1 MYMGNIERTLNK
13 SKPEISDLGNFE
25 LNNELL
31 KLV

>member
-1 MYMGNIERTLNK
+1 MGNNERTLK

-31 KLV
+31 KFV